1 MDIDINKVLETVKNK
16 NLLSRFSFF
25 LVGVFITALN
35 YNILVIPNNYNI
47 GGSSGLAIIFKA
59 LLGIKPATFILI
71 LSLALLFVSFFTVG
85 KKQTFRNL
93 IGALLYP
100 LLITMTEPLAAIL
113 TPYFQFNNTLL
124 TIIICGFLLGIGEGL
139 TYKAGFTL
147 GGGDIIMQLISKYQK
162 IPEGKAQLIL
172 NIIII
177 SFGTFLFGIENA
189 IYSVLIIII
198 ATTLVD
204 KILIGISDSKM
215 FFIYSKKINQV
226 KKFVI
231 QELQTGITVFNTE
244 GGYNS
249 EDQQM
254 LMVVVSTK
262 DYYLFKETILTID
275 PDAFFVVSDCYE
287 VSGGVKQ
294 KNLPFI

>member
-100 LLITMTEPLAAIL
+100 LLITMTEPLAAFL